1 MARRKS
7 PRQGSKDKQASGSSD
22 ADANAVENIE
32 VVGDAVESVDATPSD
47 TAPDAPVEETIA
59 EAAPVEGEVTHET
72 VQQEDTP
79 TGEVA
84 SNDALVEDD
93 ALVETP
99 EPDDAPADDADSL
112 ADEVVESDAAPDTDA
127 VEETT
132 GEIID
137 EPSEP
142 EPENTVQREP
152 APVQPEPESRS
163 ILPMILAGILTAIL
177 GFMAARSDMLPGGPS
192 TPEPDPALAEAI
204 AETNDRLAA
213 LEATVAAL
221 PEPQAPVAPAPAPA
235 EVDLG
240 PVTDQM
246 TALAAQLD
254 ALTAQVDELAA
265 RPAGGDIVVPD
276 EALNAALAELRDVAT
291 RQQAEI
297 DALLDDAR
305 MIRSDATAQ
314 ANATLMR
321 AAMAQILAAIETG
334 APYAAAISDLEQAGA
349 TDIPATLQTPAAE
362 GVTPLAT
369 LQDTIADAARD
380 ALAAARGTDA
390 TSTGLGGFLQRQL
403 GTRSVEPREGTDPD
417 AVLSRIEATVRA
429 GQIGNALTEAELL
442 PDPALDAM
450 GSWLEQAQ
458 TRHDAVTAA
467 NALAER
473 LSAL

>member
-1 MARRKS
+1 
-7 PRQGSKDKQASGSSD
+7 
-22 ADANAVENIE
+22 
-32 VVGDAVESVDATPSD
+32 
-47 TAPDAPVEETIA
+47 
-59 EAAPVEGEVTHET
+59 
-72 VQQEDTP
+72 
-79 TGEVA
+79 
-84 SNDALVEDD
+84 
-93 ALVETP
+93 
-99 EPDDAPADDADSL
+99 
-112 ADEVVESDAAPDTDA
+112 
-127 VEETT
+127 
-132 GEIID
+132 
-137 EPSEP
+137 
-142 EPENTVQREP
+142 
-152 APVQPEPESRS
+152 
-163 ILPMILAGILTAIL
+163 MIFAGILTAIL
-177 GFMAARSDMLPGGPS
+177 GFMAARSDLLPGGSS
-192 TPEPDPALAEAI
+192 TSQPDPALADAI
-204 AETNDRLAA
+204 AETTDRLAA

-221 PEPQAPVAPAPAPA
+221 PEPQAPAAAAAPA

-240 PVTDQM
+240 PVTEQM

-265 RPAGGDIVVPD
+265 RPAGGEIVVPD
-276 EALNAALAELRDVAT
+276 EALDAALAELRDVAT

-321 AAMAQILAAIETG
+321 AAMALILAAIETG
-334 APYAAAISDLEQAGA
+334 APYAAALSDLEQAGA
-349 TDIPATLQTPAAE
+349 TDIPASLQAPAAE
-362 GVTPLAT
+362 GVTPLTT

-380 ALAAARGTDA
+380 ALAAARDSDA

-429 GQIGNALTEAELL
+429 GQIGDALTEAELL
-442 PDPALDAM
+442 PDPARDAM